1 MEHLFDLLKMKPV
14 LSIVLGFVLAIFTMI
29 FFKDLIIAYIKKK
42 FNLYSEEEVRKAFRE
57 YYNENIRSEI
67 FEDDSS
73 ESEEIVLRILKN
85 KRIN

>member
-85 KRIN
+85 GRII

>member
-1 MEHLFDLLKMKPV
+1 MKPV

-85 KRIN
+85 GRII